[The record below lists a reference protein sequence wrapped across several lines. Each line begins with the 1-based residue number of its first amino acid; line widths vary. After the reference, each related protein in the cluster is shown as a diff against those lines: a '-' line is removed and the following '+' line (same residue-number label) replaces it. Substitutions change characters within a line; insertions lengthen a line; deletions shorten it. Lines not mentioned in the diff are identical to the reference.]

1 MSNPE
6 VFEPKNTRLGE
17 SGAGK
22 TEILGVSTI
31 MMSIKEIECL
41 LNIRISDYVVPFC
54 VPDAFNDGQF
64 IPIGDSNE
72 SIYQMLE
79 TIQNLCTQGKIQ
91 LPHDNKTKIIGKIET
106 LLKKSRNECSAVLEE
121 EFIDSKELKK
131 LFAQCLATILFR
143 KKFLDFLEGD
153 QHEKEAENYLKYLLI
168 MSLSISRAYNDAG
181 GKLNSKKKCKKNVSL
196 ISGLINFF
204 KSKSTQK

>member
-1 MSNPE
+1 MNNPE
-6 VFEPKNTRLGE
+6 VFESKITKPDE
-17 SGAGK
+17 SGAGN
-22 TEILGVSTI
+22 TEILWVSTI
-31 MMSIKEIECL
+31 MMSIKEIECVL
-41 LNIRISDYVVPFC
+41 DIQISDYVVPFY

-64 IPIGDSNE
+64 IPIGDSNK

-79 TIQNLCTQGKIQ
+79 TIQCLSTLGTIQ

-121 EFIDSKELKK
+121 EFIDSKELKE

-153 QHEKEAENYLKYLLI
+153 QHEQEAENYLKYLLI
-168 MSLSISRAYNDAG
+168 MSLSISRAYNEAS
-181 GKLNSKKKCKKNVSL
+181 GKLNSKKTNVKK
-196 ISGLINFF
+196 I
-204 KSKSTQK
+204 